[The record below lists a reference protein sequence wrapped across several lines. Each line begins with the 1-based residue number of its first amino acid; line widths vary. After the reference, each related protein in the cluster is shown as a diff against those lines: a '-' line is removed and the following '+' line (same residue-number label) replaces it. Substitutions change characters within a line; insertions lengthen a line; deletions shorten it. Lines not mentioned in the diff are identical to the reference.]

1 MALPKLETKT
11 YTLTLPSTGEDIKF
25 RPFLVKEQKI
35 LLMAQESKNTS
46 EIADAMS
53 QLISDCTFGKV
64 DPKTCPMFDA
74 EYIFLKLRAKS
85 VGETAQVQITCPDDD
100 KTKVNVTIN
109 LEEVECN
116 MTEHHTNI
124 VEVTDNI
131 KIIFNYP
138 LLSTYQNNE
147 LEEDKTKKIFSMLV
161 ECIQEIHHGDKV
173 YNRID
178 VSKKELNEFI
188 DSFDTTQFKKVSNFF
203 ETMPRLRHIVE
214 VTNPETKVKS
224 EVPIE
229 GLASFLV

>member
-1 MALPKLETKT
+1 MAIPKLETKT

-116 MTEHHTNI
+116 MTEDHTNI

>member
-116 MTEHHTNI
+116 MTEDHTNI

-188 DSFDTTQFKKVSNFF
+188 DSIDTTQFKKVSNFY

>member
-1 MALPKLETKT
+1 MALPKLEIKT

-116 MTEHHTNI
+116 MTEDHTNI

>member
-116 MTEHHTNI
+116 MTEDHTNI

-224 EVPIE
+224 EGPIE

>member
-35 LLMAQESKNTS
+35 LMMAQESKNTS

-116 MTEHHTNI
+116 MTEDHTNI

>member
-116 MTEHHTNI
+116 MTEDHTNI

-188 DSFDTTQFKKVSNFF
+188 DSFDTTQFKTVSNFF
-203 ETMPRLRHIVE
+203 ET
-214 VTNPETKVKS
+214 NCKKS
-224 EVPIE
+224 INI
-229 GLASFLV
+229 

>member
-46 EIADAMS
+46 EVADAMS

-116 MTEHHTNI
+116 MTEDHTNI

>member
-74 EYIFLKLRAKS
+74 EYIFLKLTAKS

-109 LEEVECN
+109 LEVVECN
-116 MTEHHTNI
+116 MTEDHTNI

-131 KIIFNYP
+131 KIIFNYT

-214 VTNPETKVKS
+214 VTNPDTKVKS

>member
-100 KTKVNVTIN
+100 KSKVNVTIN

-116 MTEHHTNI
+116 MTEDHTNI

-188 DSFDTTQFKKVSNFF
+188 DSFDTTQFNKVSNFF

>member
-116 MTEHHTNI
+116 MTEDHTNI

-188 DSFDTTQFKKVSNFF
+188 DSFYTTQFKKVSNFF

-214 VTNPETKVKS
+214 VTNPETKVKG
-224 EVPIE
+224 EVLIE
-229 GLASFLV
+229 GLQSFLV

>member
-116 MTEHHTNI
+116 MTEDHTNI

-138 LLSTYQNNE
+138 LLSTYQNTE
-147 LEEDKTKKIFSMLV
+147 LEADKTKKIFSMLV

>member
-116 MTEHHTNI
+116 MTEDHTNI

-161 ECIQEIHHGDKV
+161 DCIQEIHHGDKV

>member
-25 RPFLVKEQKI
+25 RHFLVKEQKI
-35 LLMAQESKNTS
+35 LLMAQESKNDS
-46 EIADAMS
+46 EIVDAIS

-116 MTEHHTNI
+116 MTEDHTNI

>member
-35 LLMAQESKNTS
+35 LLMAQESKKTS
-46 EIADAMS
+46 EIADAMG
-53 QLISDCTFGKV
+53 QLINDCTFGKV

-116 MTEHHTNI
+116 MTEDHTNI

>member
-1 MALPKLETKT
+1 MAIPKLETKT

-116 MTEHHTNI
+116 MTEDHTNI

-188 DSFDTTQFKKVSNFF
+188 DSFDTTQFKKVSDFF

>member
-1 MALPKLETKT
+1 MALPKLEIKT
-11 YTLTLPSTGEDIKF
+11 YTLTLPSTGEDIKY
-25 RPFLVKEQKI
+25 RPFLVKEQKT

-46 EIADAMS
+46 EIAYAMS

-116 MTEHHTNI
+116 MTEDHTNI

>member
-116 MTEHHTNI
+116 MTEDQTNI

>member
-1 MALPKLETKT
+1 MALRKLETKT

-116 MTEHHTNI
+116 MTEDHTNI

>member
-1 MALPKLETKT
+1 M
-11 YTLTLPSTGEDIKF
+11 
-25 RPFLVKEQKI
+25 
-35 LLMAQESKNTS
+35 
-46 EIADAMS
+46 ADAMS

-116 MTEHHTNI
+116 MTEDHTNI

-188 DSFDTTQFKKVSNFF
+188 DSFDTTQFKKVSDFF
-203 ETMPRLRHIVE
+203 EPMPRLRHIVE

>member
-1 MALPKLETKT
+1 MALPKLEIKT
-11 YTLTLPSTGEDIKF
+11 YTLTLPSTGEDIKY
-25 RPFLVKEQKI
+25 RPFLVKEQKT

-116 MTEHHTNI
+116 MTEDHTNI

-203 ETMPRLRHIVE
+203 ETMPRLRQIVE

>member
-1 MALPKLETKT
+1 MALPKLEVKT
-11 YTLTLPSTGEDIKF
+11 YNLTLPSTGEEIKY

-116 MTEHHTNI
+116 MTEDHTNI

>member
-25 RPFLVKEQKI
+25 RPFLVKEQKV
-35 LLMAQESKNTS
+35 LLMAQESKTTS

-116 MTEHHTNI
+116 MTEDHTNI